1 MINSMTGYA
10 NVSRE
15 AGYGTLGVELRAVNH
30 RYLELAIKA
39 PEELRA
45 LEAPVRE
52 AIAARVGRGKL
63 DCRVSFTPLK
73 PGERLPNL
81 NSALFRQLLQLEQQV
96 RRDAPH
102 AAPLSTAD
110 MLRWPGIFAEDP
122 QPLEQMTADTLAL
135 VQQALQEFSASRRRE
150 GEKLRA
156 VLLER
161 VASMEEL
168 VRQITPKIPE
178 LVAAFQEKLST
189 RLAESLASP
198 DDDRMRQEVVMFA
211 SKIDVDEELSRLTAH
226 LTEVKRVLDQGGVVG
241 KRLDFLMQE
250 LNRESNTIGAKS
262 AAFDVSR
269 TSVELKILIEQMR
282 EQVQNIE

>member
-10 NVSRE
+10 NASRE
-15 AGYGTLGVELRAVNH
+15 AGYGTLGVELRSVNH

-52 AIAARVGRGKL
+52 AIAARIGRGKL
-63 DCRVSFTPLK
+63 DCRISFAPLK
-73 PGERLPNL
+73 PEQRLPTL
-81 NSALFRQLLQLEQQV
+81 NAVLFRQLLQLEQQV
-96 RRDAPH
+96 RREAPS
-102 AAPLSTAD
+102 AAPLTSAD
-110 MLRWPGIFAEDP
+110 MLRWPGIFAEDA
-122 QPLEQMTADTLAL
+122 QPLEQMTADTLSL
-135 VQQALQEFSASRRRE
+135 LQQALQEFSASRRRE
-150 GEKLRA
+150 GEKLRT

-161 VASMEEL
+161 VAKMEEL

-178 LVAAFQEKLST
+178 LVAAFQEKLSA
-189 RLAESLASP
+189 RLAEALASP

-262 AAFDVSR
+262 AAYDVSR

>member
-1 MINSMTGYA
+1 
-10 NVSRE
+10 
-15 AGYGTLGVELRAVNH
+15 VNH

-52 AIAARVGRGKL
+52 AIAARIGRGKL
-63 DCRVSFTPLK
+63 DCRVNFTPLK

-81 NSALFRQLLQLEQQV
+81 NSALFKQLLQLEQLV
-96 RRDAPH
+96 RREAPNS
-102 AAPLSTAD
+102 APLSTAD
-110 MLRWPGIFAEDP
+110 MLRWPGIFAEEP
-122 QPLEQMTADTLAL
+122 QPLEQMTSDTLTL
-135 VQQALQEFSASRRRE
+135 LQQALQEFSASRRRE
-150 GEKLRA
+150 GDKLRT

-161 VASMEEL
+161 VAKMEEL

-178 LVAAFQEKLST
+178 LVAAYQEKLSA
-189 RLAESLASP
+189 RLAEALASP
-198 DDDRMRQEVVMFA
+198 DDDRMRQEVIMFA

-226 LTEVKRVLDQGGVVG
+226 LTEVKRVLEQGGVVG

-262 AAFDVSR
+262 AAYDVSR

>member
-15 AGYGTLGVELRAVNH
+15 AGYGTLGVELRSVNH
-30 RYLELAIKA
+30 RYLELVIKA

-52 AIAARVGRGKL
+52 AIAARISRGKL

-73 PGERLPNL
+73 PEQRLPNL

-96 RRDAPH
+96 RRDAPT
-102 AAPLSTAD
+102 AVPLSTAD
-110 MLRWPGIFAEDP
+110 VLGWPGIFAEDA
-122 QPLEQMTADTLAL
+122 QPLEQMTADTLSL
-135 VQQALQEFSASRRRE
+135 LQQALQEFSASRRRE
-150 GEKLRA
+150 GEKLGT

-161 VASMEEL
+161 VAKMEEL
-168 VRQITPKIPE
+168 VRQVTPKIPE
-178 LVAAFQEKLST
+178 LVAAFQEKLSA
-189 RLAESLASP
+189 RLAEALASP

-226 LTEVKRVLDQGGVVG
+226 LTEVKRVLEQGGVVG

-262 AAFDVSR
+262 AAYDVSR